1 MNHHMSTRNL
11 LPHAVTLVVGLT
23 NVSSAQDVINGNT
36 GATYV
41 SPSAAVSTNTTG
53 GTNINYQTNNAYNN
67 EFGFAPGIFCRT
79 PTLFIGGGAGQVNSY
94 TKDDPYSA
102 SFADNYSYNWQN
114 NANFNGQVGLVVPIA
129 SSVIDDCKSLSRQIA
144 EDRRISTELSMI
156 RACAALEK
164 EGLTIDPEKYPLLSR
179 CLKSKPPA
187 ASASRASMNQPAQ
200 VKPAAPVTKMP
211 ATTRL

>member
-1 MNHHMSTRNL
+1 MYSL
-11 LPHAVTLVVGLT
+11 LRPNRLFAY
-23 NVSSAQDVINGNT
+23 SSAIGLAFISYYSKAQTVNGNT

-102 SFADNYSYNWQN
+102 SFPDNYSYNWQN

-179 CLKSKPPA
+179 CLKSKTST
-187 ASASRASMNQPAQ
+187 ASANKASTNQPSQ
-200 VKPAAPVTKMP
+200 IKPTAPATKMP
-211 ATTRL
+211 ATTRI